1 LATIKQALLFCTTH
15 VIIQIFKNVS
25 GCKICSCVTLTDC
38 LRLRSFSSTDWW
50 GPAVC
55 MGCKHLRPAGHR
67 QQEQPAQPC
76 SGHDWERKV
85 MEFGNIFFL
94 ITNLQYLQY
103 LVTHWLPKQYSLF
116 FEGIVH
122 PKMYLYE
129 FISEDILKSVG
140 NQTVDEPHGL
150 AKQN

>member
-85 MEFGNIFFL
+85 MEFGNIFFYYQSTVL
-94 ITNLQYLQY
+94 AVLGQSLT
-103 LVTHWLPKQYSLF
+103 PK
-116 FEGIVH
+116 
-122 PKMYLYE
+122 
-129 FISEDILKSVG
+129 
-140 NQTVDEPHGL
+140 TV
-150 AKQN
+150 